1 MITELTS
8 SQARDIIMQDKN
20 SDWSY
25 NAAKALVEYLEC
37 KEADDGDPIVLNMA
51 EINGQYMEY
60 SSLMQWA
67 EEYYRNNN
75 LASEFEWEEDT
86 DDDDKDEDIRN
97 DIMEKGTLIEFDDGI
112 IVEAFGC

>member
-1 MITELTS
+1 MIIELTS
-8 SQARDIIMQDKN
+8 FQAHDIIMKDIN
-20 SDWSY
+20 SNWSY
-25 NAAKALVEYLEC
+25 HASKALVEYLEC
-37 KEADDGDPIVLNMA
+37 KEADDGEQIVLDMN
-51 EINGQYMEY
+51 EINGQYTEY

-97 DIMEKGTLIEFDDGI
+97 DIMEKTILIEFDDGI

>member
-8 SQARDIIMQDKN
+8 IQARDIILADKY

-25 NAAKALVEYLEC
+25 NAAIALVEYFEC
-37 KEADDGDPIVLNMA
+37 READDGESIVLDMI
-51 EINGQYMEY
+51 EINGQYAEY
-60 SSLMQWA
+60 SSLMEWA
-67 EEYYRNNN
+67 EQYYRNNN

-97 DIMEKGTLIEFDDGI
+97 DIMEKTTLIEFDGGI